1 LTRLAIR
8 TVLLLAVLCIL
19 QPAATLSRELKKET
33 AVVVTSQG
41 EHSFAVEI
49 ADRNDARNRGLMFRR
64 SLGRRAGMLFFYDRE
79 QHISMWMRNTYIPL
93 DMIFITADGTVHRI
107 EERTEPFSERVIESG
122 ARVLGVLEVAGGT
135 AAEIGLRPGDRVKH
149 PRFGTTPAR

>member
-1 LTRLAIR
+1 M
-8 TVLLLAVLCIL
+8 L
-19 QPAATLSRELKKET
+19 QPALTLAEQLKKET
-33 AVVVTSQG
+33 AVVVTSAG
-41 EHSFAVEI
+41 EHSFEVEI

-64 SLGRRAGMLFFYDRE
+64 SLGQWAGMLFFYDRE

-93 DMIFITADGTVHRI
+93 DMIFITAEGTVHRI

-149 PRFGTTPAR
+149 PRFGPANAR